1 MSLFGRV
8 KHQGRELTSRA
19 LERHLRLGVTGLS
32 GSGKTAFITSLV
44 HQLTQ
49 GDNSGNLPF
58 FDVVQQQRY
67 LGGQLSGLPQL
78 LAGVSLIY
86 NYVIRLVLVFA
97 PICSHIVS

>member
-49 GDNSGNLPF
+49 GDDSGNLPF
-58 FDVVQQQRY
+58 FDVVQQQRLVTTLRWVE
-67 LGGQLSGLPQL
+67 LGKDRSVPPE
-78 LAGVSLIY
+78 VHHR
-86 NYVIRLVLVFA
+86 V
-97 PICSHIVS
+97 